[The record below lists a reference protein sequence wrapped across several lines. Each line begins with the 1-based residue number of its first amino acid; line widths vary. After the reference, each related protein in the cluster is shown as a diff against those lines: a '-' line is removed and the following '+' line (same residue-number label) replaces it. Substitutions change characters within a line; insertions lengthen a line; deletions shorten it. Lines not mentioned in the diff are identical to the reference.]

1 MLMEDADG
9 RIERIAMKKN
19 LWLLALAVCCVPT
32 LGLADSDQGE
42 AEARRD
48 EQNSADFAAFSS
60 RRQTAPRGR
69 RENNWRYRN
78 ENGRWWYW
86 SSDNRWSYWNGT
98 HWTPFTG
105 REQGLTPPR
114 AIAGQGG
121 IAADGQGVAP
131 GEGAN
136 IEAPLGRQGTRG
148 GAAPLAGAAGP
159 LAGAAGQDFG
169 TWFNA
174 YRSFQTGAGPLRTAE
189 QGGVEMGTAD
199 ITAEAP
205 ATEVFEYGG
214 IPSRQVRRP
223 SPIGRTMKGSGS
235 WFSSGSPFGIK
246 FGYGSG
252 FGYGGYGFDNP
263 YGYGSRS
270 GSGGAYGYGFG
281 PFGSVGGQTGERLSA
296 LISGG
301 AEPALIGPEAPGI
314 GAPSRLEQAVGGQYG
329 RAGAGVRKLGAGAG
343 GGSGSGSGG
352 AGD

>member
-1 MLMEDADG
+1 M
-9 RIERIAMKKN
+9 RKN
-19 LWLLALAVCCVPT
+19 LRVLAWSLF
-32 LGLADSDQGE
+32 LGPSLCF
-42 AEARRD
+42 AETDEGAARTSY
-48 EQNSADFAAFSS
+48 EEVSNQTKPAAMSS
-60 RRQTAPRGR
+60 RRGQAAPRGR

-86 SSDNRWSYWNGT
+86 GADNHWSYWNGSR
-98 HWTPFTG
+98 WTAYTG

-114 AIAGQGG
+114 GIGGAGGAQGG
-121 IAADGQGVAP
+121 A
-131 GEGAN
+131 GAV
-136 IEAPLGRQGTRG
+136 EAPLGQLPLGQGGRA
-148 GAAPLAGAAGP
+148 GAAPIG
-159 LAGAAGQDFG
+159 GAAGQDFS

-174 YRSFQTGAGPLRTAE
+174 YRGFQTGAGALRTAE
-189 QGGVEMGTAD
+189 QGGVEMGTAE

-223 SPIGRTMKGSGS
+223 SPIGRTMKGSGA

-252 FGYGGYGFDNP
+252 YGYGGYGFDNP

-270 GSGGAYGYGFG
+270 GGGGAYGYGFG
-281 PFGSVGGQTGERLSA
+281 PFGSVGGQTGERLSS

-301 AEPALIGPEAPGI
+301 TEPALIGPEAPGM
-314 GAPSRLEQAVGGQYG
+314 GAPSRLESAVGGQYG
-329 RAGAGVRKLGAGAG
+329 KAGAGVRKLGAGAG